1 MKVVCGTHGSPKVT
15 IKVVFSAGSA
25 LEYNKYKLGLA
36 HFVEHMVYQ
45 ESSTM
50 DPQTLADAMA
60 FLGADWNASTY
71 HNKVSYYVNVP
82 SENAFLA
89 ARYLS
94 EMILNRKFSYKYFEQ
109 EKNAILSEKKQ
120 DDNDM
125 YFCLS
130 TRSDEI
136 LFKGPYAIP
145 IIGTSKSIES
155 ISLKDVQK
163 FYDKYYQSQYMLLSI
178 VGPEGTDF
186 NSIISLFGENDD
198 ALKVIVVP
206 SKFSDITRHSEY
218 VGATVASIYLFYK
231 GLPVSKETNVLYDL
245 LDYIL
250 CVPSDSRLYKSLRLE
265 NGLCYSVNGSAFG
278 GRDIGGYLMWVD
290 CDKKK
295 TKKLM
300 HTVNK
305 ELKTL
310 QTTLLTDYEL
320 QKIKN
325 RAISSLY
332 SYIETSYGFASFLS
346 NAVFYDL
353 GYGSDPVSGLKD
365 KINSITAKDIQD
377 FAKILFDKKNR
388 QVVRFVPE
396 K

>member
-1 MKVVCGTHGSPKVT
+1 MKVICGTHGSPKVT
-15 IKVVFSAGSA
+15 IKVIFSAGSA

-45 ESSTM
+45 ESSSM

-82 SENAFLA
+82 SENALLA
-89 ARYLS
+89 AQYLS
-94 EMILNRKFSYKYFEQ
+94 EMILNRKFSDKYFDQ

-120 DDNDM
+120 DDNDV
-125 YFCLS
+125 YFSLS
-130 TRSDEI
+130 ARSDEI
-136 LFKGPYAIP
+136 LFNGPYSIP
-145 IIGTSKSIES
+145 IIGTNKSIES
-155 ISLKDVQK
+155 IDLIDVQN
-163 FYDKYYQSQYMLLSI
+163 FYDKYYQSKYMLLAIS
-178 VGPEGTDF
+178 GPEGTDF
-186 NSIISLFGENDD
+186 DTIISMFGENDD
-198 ALKVIVVP
+198 KLKVIVVP
-206 SKFSDITRHSEY
+206 SKFTDIKRHSEY

-231 GLPVSKETNVLYDL
+231 GMPVSKESNVLYDL

-250 CVPSDSRLYKSLRLE
+250 CMPSDSRLYKSLRLE
-265 NGLCYSVNGSAFG
+265 NGLCYSINGSVFG

-290 CDKKK
+290 CEKKK

-305 ELKTL
+305 QLEIL

-320 QKIKN
+320 QKVKN
-325 RAISSLY
+325 RAISNLY

-346 NAVFYDL
+346 NAIFYDL
-353 GYGSDPVSGLKD
+353 SYGPDPVQGLKD
-365 KINSITAKDIQD
+365 KINSITADDIRN
-377 FAKILFDKKNR
+377 FAKLIFDKKNR